1 VEKILVA
8 ALLACQPGHRL
19 VDWSDRI
26 PAGAF
31 LADFL
36 VTVEPFYT
44 RLSIYQPG
52 HFDDARRCCNGRQVS
67 VIRVPIENGRFCI
80 AQSQPQM
87 KWTLRLNLK
96 PGLEL

>member
-1 VEKILVA
+1 MEK
-8 ALLACQPGHRL
+8 LLIAVLLTCQPGHRL
-19 VDWSDRI
+19 IDWSGQI
-26 PAGAF
+26 PSGTLF
-31 LADFL
+31 ADIL

-52 HFDDARRCCNGRQVS
+52 HFEAVRRCCNGRQAS
-67 VIRVPIENGRFCI
+67 VMHVPIENGRFCV

-87 KWTLRLNLK
+87 KWTLRLSLR